1 MLKFQKEKEKEKEK
15 KDREIEKKE
24 REQGRSHTINSAS
37 HRYRNSFSSLLFS
50 SLPALITIR
59 TVLVSTLSQ
68 IYSYIS
74 NSSNRFKFSNRWQF
88 AHVTVFFHFD
98 LHIVTE
104 IKLKEPIA
112 PTEDNAILHNIMM
125 TVIIICNHR
134 YGDCE
139 SVRISVPL
147 SSQLDFETI
156 LAYNSLYQKKLC
168 DCDGNL
174 WASVM
179 KVWQTASDPLLF
191 SHVLSSLL

>member
-1 MLKFQKEKEKEKEK
+1 
-15 KDREIEKKE
+15 
-24 REQGRSHTINSAS
+24 
-37 HRYRNSFSSLLFS
+37 
-50 SLPALITIR
+50 
-59 TVLVSTLSQ
+59 
-68 IYSYIS
+68 
-74 NSSNRFKFSNRWQF
+74 
-88 AHVTVFFHFD
+88 
-98 LHIVTE
+98 
-104 IKLKEPIA
+104 
-112 PTEDNAILHNIMM
+112 M

-156 LAYNSLYQKKLC
+156 LAYNSLYLKKLC

-191 SHVLSSLL
+191 SHVLSSLLLFSHVLSSLLLFSHGLSSLLLFSHVLFSLLLFSHVLSSLLLFYHIKSSHVRRYPILFFSTAFYPLLFNYILSSRSLSYPPSPSSYNIPFPCSL